1 MEHKNRK
8 EKEEERER
16 WRIDGEEGRREGGC
30 FLGVGGRTLNQEEV
44 KGIILKDKKKM
55 HCSFSRLARLRPG
68 PIRSP
73 SLNCRTQFKLFRCV
87 ASL

>member
-44 KGIILKDKKKM
+44 KGIILKDKKKCITRF
-55 HCSFSRLARLRPG
+55 HGWLGSGRGRYDRLRSTVG
-68 PIRSP
+68 HN
-73 SLNCRTQFKLFRCV
+73 LNFLD
-87 ASL
+87 A

>member
-44 KGIILKDKKKM
+44 KGIILKDKKNALLVFTVG
-55 HCSFSRLARLRPG
+55 SAQAGADTIAFAQL
-68 PIRSP
+68 
-73 SLNCRTQFKLFRCV
+73 
-87 ASL
+87 